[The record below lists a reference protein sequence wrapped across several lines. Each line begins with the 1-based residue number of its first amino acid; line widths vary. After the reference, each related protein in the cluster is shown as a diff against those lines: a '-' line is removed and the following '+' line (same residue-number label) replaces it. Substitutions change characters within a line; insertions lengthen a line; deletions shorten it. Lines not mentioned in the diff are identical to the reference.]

1 MLKNFKCKWQSQ
13 LWQKIGDRLTFVL
26 RTCGKHLA
34 KMSPPMRSQF
44 WTKAEAWWA
53 SLYTCTRR
61 ELYWRVIGDNNE
73 ETTCAE
79 DRSECCTI
87 TMRGRHICGS
97 HLSVKADLQIFC
109 STSKSLVRYV
119 GAENMS
125 KWKLFVKRGFDVHF
139 TFMLLRFW
147 SNCWDEKLRNN

>member
-1 MLKNFKCKWQSQ
+1 MTVTVVAENRRPADICFKD
-13 LWQKIGDRLTFVL
+13 LWQTFGQNEPTNEKPILNKSGGVVGI
-26 RTCGKHLA
+26 TV
-34 KMSPPMRSQF
+34 
-44 WTKAEAWWA
+44 
-53 SLYTCTRR
+53 CTRR

-125 KWKLFVKRGFDVHF
+125 NLKLFVRGGF
-139 TFMLLRFW
+139 
-147 SNCWDEKLRNN
+147 